1 MIADAR
7 VVSTPANQ
15 PHPEVR
21 HPERYPWTFKLDDP
35 HLYTDE
41 PFRLGFQSWS
51 SYPPRFRP
59 FPQIVARIRIDPYAI
74 NREDPSD
81 ILLALDSGEH
91 DLLPLLVNE
100 IGKNRNSRRC
110 AAAGYAGVV
119 YLHQH
124 Q

>member
-1 MIADAR
+1 M
-7 VVSTPANQ
+7 VSGQRPTLSLSNSPLDS
-15 PHPEVR
+15 HT
-21 HPERYPWTFKLDDP
+21 WTNCSAASLLNGFWFEGNLSA
-35 HLYTDE
+35 
-41 PFRLGFQSWS
+41 PFRLRFQSWS

-59 FPQIVARIRIDPYAI
+59 FPQIVARVRLDPYAI

-110 AAAGYAGVV
+110 TAAGYTGVV
-119 YLHQH
+119 YLR
-124 Q
+124 